1 MFIFTFTA
9 QIGSSV
15 LQSAETGEDDLVFV
29 YNELHSRGLLKGYG
43 SVTMDV
49 VPCPDKQMS
58 VAKLESVTGMNMRAL
73 APGKD
78 NFWLYA
84 GVGICL
90 VEYVVSQLSGID
102 PLQVLLQSSV
112 CACDDFSCVVHC
124 VCRCSK
130 LFSGGS

>member
-1 MFIFTFTA
+1 MCACIFA

-29 YNELHSRGLLKGYG
+29 YNELHSRGLLKAYG

-49 VPCPDKQMS
+49 VPCLDKDMS

-73 APGKD
+73 APGRD

-84 GVGICL
+84 GAAICL
-90 VEYVVSQLSGID
+90 VEYAVSQMSGID
-102 PLQVLLQSSV
+102 PLQVIYRLIIACMSGYRRALLFTTCFRRQYI
-112 CACDDFSCVVHC
+112 F
-124 VCRCSK
+124 K
-130 LFSGGS
+130 

>member
-1 MFIFTFTA
+1 MCRMFIFTFTA

-15 LQSAETGEDDLVFV
+15 LQSAETGE
-29 YNELHSRGLLKGYG
+29 EYG